1 MTARPRGLGPRFTT
15 VWAASTI
22 SALGDGVTTVAA
34 ALLVASMTTSP
45 LVVSGAVFAA
55 TVPWLLFALLS
66 GGLVDRWDR
75 RRVMVVVDSLRAV
88 AIGGLGVAIAVDRVS
103 VALVYAV
110 VFLLGTGETLY
121 RAAVLSLVPAV
132 VQPDLLVRANGRLGA
147 ARTVVHDMI
156 AGPLGGLL
164 FTAAAAAPFLLDAG
178 SFAVGVLLLA
188 LLPGTF
194 RATIAEAGA
203 GPATRSLR
211 AEILE
216 GARWLLAHRVLRTM
230 ALLIGLLN
238 VTLTAA
244 LSILVLL
251 ATQRL
256 GLGSVGYGLL
266 FTALAVGGLLGALV
280 GERLVRRFTAS
291 VTVRVGLLVETAFH
305 LVIATSTSPVAVGAA
320 FAVFG
325 VHGALWTMVGTS
337 LRQRLTPPEL
347 LGRVNSAY
355 LFLAAGG
362 NAVGAL
368 LGGVVASRFGLTA
381 PYWIGFVVAA
391 LVTAATWRVFDR
403 RTMAAIALPSP
414 LGVVPA
420 QRPGPDGPVEVGPEL
435 R

>member
-1 MTARPRGLGPRFTT
+1 M
-15 VWAASTI
+15 
-22 SALGDGVTTVAA
+22 
-34 ALLVASMTTSP
+34 
-45 LVVSGAVFAA
+45 
-55 TVPWLLFALLS
+55 
-66 GGLVDRWDR
+66 
-75 RRVMVVVDSLRAV
+75 
-88 AIGGLGVAIAVDRVS
+88 
-103 VALVYAV
+103 
-110 VFLLGTGETLY
+110 
-121 RAAVLSLVPAV
+121 
-132 VQPDLLVRANGRLGA
+132 
-147 ARTVVHDMI
+147 
-156 AGPLGGLL
+156 
-164 FTAAAAAPFLLDAG
+164 
-178 SFAVGVLLLA
+178 
-188 LLPGTF
+188 
-194 RATIAEAGA
+194 AEAGA
-203 GPATRSLR
+203 GPAARRSLR